1 MVAAR
6 RACCA
11 SARAR
16 CSTGLTLAGP
26 FPPPLPPPLP
36 ADFHALLRRVYR
48 ASPSSPIVEGP
59 SLEDVMAAGPE
70 ELLTGAACLE
80 RQKQREA

>member
-1 MVAAR
+1 
-6 RACCA
+6 
-11 SARAR
+11 
-16 CSTGLTLAGP
+16 
-26 FPPPLPPPLP
+26 LP

-59 SLEDVMAAGPE
+59 SLEDVMAAGPD

-80 RQKQREA
+80 ETRRGRGMG